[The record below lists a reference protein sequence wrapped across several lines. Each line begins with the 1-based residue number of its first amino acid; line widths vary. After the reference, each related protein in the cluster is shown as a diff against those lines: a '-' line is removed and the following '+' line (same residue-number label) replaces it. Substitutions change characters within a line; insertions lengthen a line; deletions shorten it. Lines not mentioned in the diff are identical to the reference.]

1 MTAVVIPHG
10 ASSCGR
16 CFSCFGNAVVSLRK
30 RRMPRH
36 HHLKADTR
44 FVFCKKK
51 GIETWMC
58 VSHTTSTCI
67 VQELRDKDTLTVVHL
82 HEPSRAQSDSFQ
94 NADFLAWPNSS
105 SGFTEHWSVHCS
117 FTMQLLTTTVNA
129 TCLASCAH
137 KADLSILGVRAPNAV
152 ILFDNQHPSGN
163 RSWKVRLRR
172 DDV

>member
-1 MTAVVIPHG
+1 MGRVHVEDVSLVLEMPWCHYGSGVCPDTTILRLTLALCSVKRKVLRPG
-10 ASSCGR
+10 CALATQLAPALFRSCGTKIHLLWYTSMSR
-16 CFSCFGNAVVSLRK
+16 HV
-30 RRMPRH
+30 RRATHFR
-36 HHLKADTR
+36 TQ
-44 FVFCKKK
+44 
-51 GIETWMC
+51 I
-58 VSHTTSTCI
+58 
-67 VQELRDKDTLTVVHL
+67 
-82 HEPSRAQSDSFQ
+82 
-94 NADFLAWPNSS
+94 FLAWPNSS
-105 SGFTEHWSVHCS
+105 SGFREHWSVYCS